1 MTTRLTNKMIANLPV
16 PATGNKITYDSEVTG
31 LGIRITAAGDRRFV
45 FNYTRKADRRE
56 RRYTIGEFG
65 PWEVGPAREEA
76 KRLRRHVD
84 AGGDPLGELQETR
97 SAPTVADL
105 FARFEQEHLPRK
117 RARTQR
123 SYSNTIRR
131 DVLPTLGSFKVAAV
145 TYADIDKL
153 HRDISKR
160 APVQANRMLMY
171 SSKMFALA
179 IKWGMRSDNPCKGV
193 ERNHEEKRQ
202 RYLVGDEL
210 QRLTA
215 ALERHSN
222 QQNANAIRLLLLTG
236 ARKGEVLS
244 ARWDQFDLSTG
255 TWTKPGTTTK
265 QKSVHVVPL
274 SKPALELLR
283 SLYKARRCD
292 YVFPSSRAGDGH
304 QQDIDH
310 IWHSICRDAKIT
322 GLHIHDLRH
331 SFASVLASSGYS
343 LPIIGQLLGHSQPQT
358 TARYAHL
365 TDAAQR
371 QATEAA
377 GAIITGK

>member
-1 MTTRLTNKMIANLPV
+1 MTTKLTNKTIANLPV

-31 LGIRITAAGDRRFV
+31 LGIRVTAAGDRRFV

-56 RRYTIGEFG
+56 RRHTIGEFG
-65 PWEVGPAREEA
+65 AWEIGPAREEA
-76 KRLRRHVD
+76 KRLRRVVD

-97 SAPTVADL
+97 AAPTVEDL
-105 FARFEQEHLPRK
+105 FARFEQAHLPRK

-123 SYSNTIRR
+123 SYRNTIRR
-131 DVLPTLGSFKVAAV
+131 DVLPTLGKIKVAAV
-145 TYADIDKL
+145 AYADIDKL

-210 QRLTA
+210 QRLMA
-215 ALERHSN
+215 ALERHSY

-244 ARWDQFDLSTG
+244 AHWDQFDLTTG

-274 SKPALELLR
+274 SAPALELLR
-283 SLYKARRCD
+283 GLYKARHSEH
-292 YVFPSSRAGDGH
+292 VFPSSRAGDGH

-377 GAIITGK
+377 AAIITGK